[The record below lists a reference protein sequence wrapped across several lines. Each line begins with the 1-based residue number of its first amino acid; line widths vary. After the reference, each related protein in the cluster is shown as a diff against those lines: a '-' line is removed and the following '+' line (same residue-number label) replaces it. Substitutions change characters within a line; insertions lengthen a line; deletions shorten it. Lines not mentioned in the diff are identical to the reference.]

1 MVGGEKLARAF
12 AAAEP
17 NSVTLDIEAE
27 EEKLLAQGYGPGD
40 RFWHDYLRK
49 KRPAFAL
56 ARQWAGTEHER
67 ARLNKE
73 IVRLQNLLDEGLGLE
88 DRWFSAGTE
97 SAGGMI
103 GEISYRLDL
112 TGAEEVRC
120 LPSSSYTEQIQP
132 CRRSAVP
139 KVFAHPHQTVH
150 NVSHEEPIS
159 VVVQ

>member
-1 MVGGEKLARAF
+1 MSLVGGEKLARAF

-56 ARQWAGTEHER
+56 ARQWAGTEHEL

-73 IVRLQNLLDEGLGLE
+73 IVRLQNLLGMAVSDLRTAGSVREANRLE
-88 DRWFSAGTE
+88 R
-97 SAGGMI
+97 MI
-103 GEISYRLDL
+103 VG
-112 TGAEEVRC
+112 
-120 LPSSSYTEQIQP
+120 
-132 CRRSAVP
+132 
-139 KVFAHPHQTVH
+139 K
-150 NVSHEEPIS
+150 
-159 VVVQ
+159 